1 MRLAA
6 TANLL
11 ARDDVIVVASV
22 SSIYNLGSPEEYQ
35 DWSLEL
41 MQGMQI
47 QDRTIVT
54 RLQQLQYQR
63 NDYELKR
70 GRFRMRGE
78 LIDLWPA
85 YQDFALR
92 LEFSGET
99 LIQISALDPLTGRLP
114 VPSDEMSP
122 GPIKPMATYPVLT
135 IYPARHYMTQTED
148 RKEVFDQIYADMERQ
163 VKLFESQGKLIEA
176 QRIRQRVQYDMEM
189 LQETGYINGIEN
201 YSRYFDGRQ
210 PGDPPYSLI
219 DFFNHIAK
227 DWLCVVDESH
237 ISLPQIK
244 GMSRGDQA
252 RKQTL
257 VDFGFRLPA
266 AFDNRPLTFEE
277 WLARTSYKLYT
288 SATPGEWELKR
299 SEGYVA
305 EQVIRPT
312 GLLDPQISVFPTE
325 GQIDHLYQEIL
336 ARIEHEERILVLTL
350 TKRTAEDL
358 SEYLEEKGVKV
369 NYLHSE
375 VETLERS
382 DILQQLREGIYDVI
396 VGVNLLREGI
406 DLPEVSLVAILEA
419 DKQGFLRSA
428 TSLIQI
434 MGRAARNHAGEVYM
448 YADKTTEAMQTAMDT
463 VNERREKQ
471 EEYNLEHGITP
482 QSIHKPIRKWLIE
495 RTEQQIEQNDRN
507 LSYEMMEMMTPGA
520 ANKSDQC
527 LMELLAQDPDGLT
540 PVERKNLIKGLRRK
554 MNQAAKD
561 LNFEL
566 AARIRDTM
574 QVLEKS
580 K

>member
-1 MRLAA
+1 LRLAA

-434 MGRAARNHAGEVYM
+434 MGRAARNYAGEVYM

-482 QSIHKPIRKWLIE
+482 QSIHKPIRKRLIE